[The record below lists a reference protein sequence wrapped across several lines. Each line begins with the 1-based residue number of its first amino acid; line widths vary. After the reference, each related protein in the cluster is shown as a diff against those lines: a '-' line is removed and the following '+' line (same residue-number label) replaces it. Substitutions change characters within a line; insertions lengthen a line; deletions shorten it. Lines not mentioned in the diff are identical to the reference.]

1 MSKLWQ
7 VARYEYRKHVFQK
20 RFAFAVL
27 SMPAL
32 VALTIG
38 TVALTAAMS
47 DNDAPVGYVD
57 HAGLLADPLPAPQR
71 GSSPDEPT
79 VGKLLPLIPFES
91 EIAAREALEAEEIQ
105 AYYVVASDYYETNH
119 VDLVYIE
126 APGGGVNRQFWDFMQ
141 INRLGDLPPQ
151 VAERAVAGSNLT
163 VRWPDDAPGGGREF
177 SQGTFLNMFLPLIV
191 GIAFVILIM
200 FSSGYLMGAV
210 AEEKDNRTM
219 ELLVTSISPNQLIAG
234 KVTGIVGVTL
244 TQAAG
249 WIGLSLLAVLVG
261 GRVLGIGLLQN
272 LSLDLKTLALMAIIS
287 TPAYVMVA
295 ALMTAVGATVAEAQE
310 AQQVSGIFMLPL
322 MAPMWV
328 AALILENPDSPLAI
342 GLSLFPPTSVATFS
356 LRIAFSSV
364 PAWQIV
370 ASVALTT
377 VCAIGSLWLAGRAF
391 RLGMLRYGQRLNWR
405 RLFGRATTA
414 GQPLPGGG
422 HE

>member
-1 MSKLWQ
+1 MSKLWL
-7 VARYEYRKHVFQK
+7 VARYEYQKHVFQK
-20 RFAFAVL
+20 RFVFALL

-32 VALTIG
+32 VALIIG

-47 DNDAPVGYVD
+47 DNDTPVGYVD
-57 HAGLLADPLPAPQR
+57 HSGLLADPLPAPQR

-79 VGKLLPLIPFES
+79 VGKLLPLVPYET
-91 EIAAREALEAEEIQ
+91 EEAARKALEAKEIQ
-105 AYYVVASDYYETNH
+105 AYYVVSADYFETNK
-119 VDLVYIE
+119 VELVYFE
-126 APGGGVNRQFWDFMQ
+126 PPGGSVNRQFWDFMQ

-177 SQGTFLNMFLPLIV
+177 SQGTFLDMFLPLIV

-200 FSSGYLMGAV
+200 FSSGYLVGAV

-272 LSLDLKTLALMAIIS
+272 LSLDLKTLALMAIIAA
-287 TPAYVMVA
+287 PAYVMVA

-310 AQQVSGIFMLPL
+310 AQQMSGIFMLPL

-377 VCAIGSLWLAGRAF
+377 ACAVGSLWLAGRAF
-391 RLGMLRYGQRLNWR
+391 RLGMLRYGQRLNWH
-405 RLFGRATTA
+405 RLFDRATTA